1 MKIDEISA
9 NINQTASRTASIYTN
24 PSVYMNPSVISSTMA
39 TDVKSI
45 IYLSR
50 ILANEHK
57 KISPLQQKEQT
68 LSNLLF

>member
-1 MKIDEISA
+1 
-9 NINQTASRTASIYTN
+9 
-24 PSVYMNPSVISSTMA
+24 MNPSMGSTIASTMA

-45 IYLSR
+45 IYLSH

-68 LSNLLF
+68 ISKFTNDLL